1 MKILFLTANPQGT
14 SRLRLDEEV
23 SKIDQSLQGSRLRD
37 QFELVSKW
45 AVDDSSLRRAL
56 LEEQPDIVHF
66 SGHGTGAAGLV
77 LEGEGDRLRFATAA
91 ALADL
96 FKVVQ
101 QIRPI
106 RPVRC
111 VLFSACYAEEQAKAV
126 VQHVAYVIG
135 MRQAVQDRVAILFA
149 AAFYRGLGDGLAIE
163 EAFDSGCNAIESAL
177 VSLPPSVRKATVVGS
192 NSVGETVEPLADHLI
207 PVLLRSSSE
216 TSASNFS

>member
-23 SKIDQSLQGSRLRD
+23 SKIDQSLQDSRLRD

-45 AVDDSSLRRAL
+45 AIDDSSLRRAL

-77 LEGEGDRLRFATAA
+77 LEGEGDQLRFATAA

-96 FKVVQ
+96 FKIVQ

-106 RPVRC
+106 RC

-149 AAFYRGLGDGLAIE
+149 AAFYRGLGDGLTIE
-163 EAFDSGCNAIESAL
+163 EAFDSGRNAIESAL

-192 NSVGETVEPLADHLI
+192 NSVGETVEPLPDHLI

-216 TSASNFS
+216 TPASNFS